1 MDCADRPTKG
11 LFGTISYEKPMTP
24 AEKQVAKLTKEE
36 LVNMQTAFYS
46 SLNILLTAL
55 NKPERAAIVAMS
67 EVLDAF
73 KQDQAT
79 ELEVIHCFLSQLV
92 DGRMEGMATKKEMMK
107 ELYEGMPQAQVEA
120 LWMFARRWAGV
131 GNMKQFSHFITV
143 KLSKQ
148 LVQEAFITW
157 WNEQQGL
164 AMATLG
170 KKQQES
176 KEERYAKLMHKARFG
191 PGELSNDEAEWL
203 MENSDDDGMALFDA
217 QIARK
222 ADLASAGRLKAGQV
236 DASEL

>member
-1 MDCADRPTKG
+1 MASQFKLTAPVD
-11 LFGTISYEKPMTP
+11 
-24 AEKQVAKLTKEE
+24 KQVAKLTKEE

-92 DGRMEGMATKKEMMK
+92 DGKMEGMATKKEIMK
-107 ELYEGMPQAQVEA
+107 ELYETMPQVQVEA
-120 LWMFARRWAGV
+120 LWMFARRWAGIS
-131 GNMKQFSHFITV
+131 NTKQFNNFITV

-148 LVQEAFITW
+148 LMQEAFIAW

-176 KEERYAKLMHKARFG
+176 KKEKYDKLMHKARFG
-191 PGELSNDEAEWL
+191 PGELTKEEGDFL
-203 MENSDDDGMALFDA
+203 MENCEDGGMALFDA
-217 QIARK
+217 QLARK
-222 ADLASAGRLKAGQV
+222 ADLASSGKLKAGQIEAT
-236 DASEL
+236 DL